1 LPPEAP
7 ENKKRSAPRYGEGRD
22 ALLDAA
28 IRIVSRDGVGSL
40 TYRAVA
46 TEAEVSHTLVAYHF
60 SSLASLVAEALVRET
75 AQSIT
80 KTQLSAPLRSVE
92 DFARSLPETLDSDP
106 NSAAFQYEVVLAA
119 RHDPELSAAV
129 RGLWASYL
137 AAVRDGLEDAGLLTS
152 DALARLVFAALDG
165 LVLHYLTFGNSGDIR
180 ESLDELRT
188 LLKSARRTKASSQA
202 RSKRLPAADR
212 ARRTAPA

>member
-1 LPPEAP
+1 LPLETQAS
-7 ENKKRSAPRYGEGRD
+7 KKRSAPRYGEGRD

-46 TEAEVSHTLVAYHF
+46 AEAEVSHTLVAYHF
-60 SSLASLVAEALVRET
+60 SSLASLVAEALGRET

-80 KTQLSAPLRSVE
+80 KTQLSAPLRSIE
-92 DFARSLPETLDSDP
+92 DFAKSLPDALDSDP

-129 RGLWASYL
+129 RDLWASYL
-137 AAVRDGLEDAGLLTS
+137 SAVRDGLQDAGLLMS

-165 LVLHYLTFGNSGDIR
+165 LVLHYLTFGNSDDVR
-180 ESLDELRT
+180 DSLDELRA
-188 LLKSARRTKASSQA
+188 LLKSAHRTKASS
-202 RSKRLPAADR
+202 
-212 ARRTAPA
+212 

>member
-1 LPPEAP
+1 MASEAP
-7 ENKKRSAPRYGEGRD
+7 ENRKRSAPRYGEGRD

-80 KTQLSAPLRSVE
+80 KTQLSGPLLSVD
-92 DFARSLPETLDSDP
+92 DFARSLPDTLDGDP
-106 NSAAFQYEVVLAA
+106 SSAAFQYEVVLAA

-165 LVLHYLTFGNSGDIR
+165 LVLHYLTFGSSDDVR
-180 ESLDELRT
+180 DSLDELRT
-188 LLKSARRTKASSQA
+188 LLRSARRTTAAPQA
-202 RSKRLPAADR
+202 R
-212 ARRTAPA
+212 